1 METKADAYVM
11 LTDEIRSLVEA
22 QEERHRERAQKLRA
36 AIEERDALRDELKRA
51 VQALEAA
58 HSQTK
63 RAIEMAQSG
72 MDMAE
77 RALEVNRSM
86 MALDAQ
92 RRSYA
97 GG

>member
-1 METKADAYVM
+1 METKADPYMM

-22 QEERHRERAQKLRA
+22 QEERHRERTAKLRA
-36 AIEERDALRDELKRA
+36 AIEERDALREELKRA
-51 VQALEAA
+51 VRALEDA
-58 HSQTK
+58 HGQTK
-63 RAIEMAQSG
+63 RAIEMAQNG

-86 MALDAQ
+86 LALEAQ
-92 RRSYA
+92 RRSHA